1 MAIGAAILAMS
12 VGAGAAG
19 AAGGNGGVGSG
30 GGDGGGRGHGG
41 GGHRTAAA
49 EGVFPVQGKHTYGDG
64 LGAGRGHEGQDLM
77 AKCGDPVVAAEPGRV
92 QANEDQSAAGNYVVI
107 DGKGKLED
115 MAYMHLRRRSHL
127 RDGQK
132 VRAGERIGGVG
143 DTGDATACHLHFEIW
158 SNPGWY
164 EGGSPE
170 DPAPRRHH
178 WDRRG

>member
-1 MAIGAAILAMS
+1 MAIGAAVLAMS

-30 GGDGGGRGHGG
+30 GGTGGG
-41 GGHRTAAA
+41 GGHRTAAT

-64 LGAGRGHEGQDLM
+64 LGAGRGHEGQDVL
-77 AKCGDPVVAAEPGRV
+77 AKCGEPVVAAQPGRV
-92 QANEDQSAAGNYVVI
+92 QANKYQSAAGNYVVI
-107 DGKGKLED
+107 DGKGARGHGLH
-115 MAYMHLRRRSHL
+115 APRRRSHL
-127 RDGQK
+127 REGQR
-132 VRAGERIGGVG
+132 VRAGERIGAVG

-170 DPAPRRHH
+170 DPAPRLHR
-178 WDRRG
+178 WDRHN

>member
-1 MAIGAAILAMS
+1 VAIGAAVLAMS

-30 GGDGGGRGHGG
+30 GGGGGGGNGG
-41 GGHRTAAA
+41 GGHRTAAI

-64 LGAGRGHEGQDLM
+64 LGAGRGHEGQDLL
-77 AKCGDPVVAAEPGRV
+77 AKCGEPVVAAEPGRV
-92 QANEDQSAAGNYVVI
+92 QANKYQSAAGNYVVI

-127 RDGQK
+127 REGQK
-132 VRAGERIGGVG
+132 VRAGERIGAVG

-164 EGGSPE
+164 QGGSPE
-170 DPAPRRHH
+170 DPAPRLHRWDHH
-178 WDRRG
+178 G

>member
-1 MAIGAAILAMS
+1 M
-12 VGAGAAG
+12 
-19 AAGGNGGVGSG
+19 
-30 GGDGGGRGHGG
+30 
-41 GGHRTAAA
+41 
-49 EGVFPVQGKHTYGDG
+49 
-64 LGAGRGHEGQDLM
+64 
-77 AKCGDPVVAAEPGRV
+77 
-92 QANEDQSAAGNYVVI
+92 QANKYQSAAGNYVVI

-127 RDGQK
+127 RQGQK

-170 DPAPRRHH
+170 DPAPRLHH
-178 WDRRG
+178 WDHRG